1 MVDLSRDEQL
11 RRFEALIH
19 ASPDFIAIASMDQ
32 RVEFV
37 NAAGRKLIGMPDD
50 VDVAQT
56 RIGDYLTPEAAR
68 LSEDVEQP
76 AVMRDGHWSG
86 TSELRDWRGGPPI
99 PVGISSFLIT
109 DLATGE
115 PMALAT
121 VQRDL
126 RARLQAER
134 MVAEAHS
141 ALRENEERQKALLL
155 HMSDLLVLI
164 GPDGVIKSA
173 SPSAAPSLGYE
184 YGEKLGSSI
193 YQLIHPDDVER
204 VADRFAQ
211 IAARPGLS
219 PALDVRLRA
228 ADGSWRRYEI
238 IANNLVAEPALGG
251 IVVAA
256 RDVTARYL
264 AERALESQARILE
277 LITKGA
283 SLSEVLGAVA
293 EEVEAQ
299 VPDTLCSVLLVEDV
313 GDGRVLRHVAAP
325 SMPDAYGKAVDGLP
339 VDVVSSPC
347 SLAASTSRPVLVA
360 DLLEAD
366 EWGAFHDLAAVCG
379 VRACWSVPVRS
390 PATDETLG
398 TFALYQATSGLPGP
412 EILELV
418 DRTSHL
424 IGIAVDRARFEGR
437 LAHQATH
444 DELTS
449 LPNRTLLLD
458 RLDTALL
465 RHDRDPA
472 VIPVV
477 VFVDIDRLK
486 VVNDSLGH
494 DVGDALLVDIAQR
507 LQARMRA
514 SDTIARFGGDE
525 FVIVADEGDDVGA
538 PIALVERI
546 LATISE
552 PVELAGRRITPTAS
566 AGVVIAT
573 AYTSST
579 AVIRD
584 ADVAMYRAKHRGGS
598 GYELFDSSM
607 RERAMQRLDMEAQ
620 IRRGIVE
627 GQFRVLYQ
635 PMIDLVNHAVV
646 GFEALVRWAH
656 PERGL
661 LAPGAFIDLAEETG
675 LIVDLGEWVLAEAAR
690 TVAEWGVKEAEAPLM
705 LSVNV
710 SSRQLASPT
719 LVAAVSAARDAVDP
733 WLLCI
738 ELTESTLM
746 DNTPASRSVIDQLT
760 SDGVCLSIDDF
771 GTGYSSLSYLTR
783 LPVTTLKIDQTF
795 VAALGHIAE
804 AETVAAAVISLG
816 AQLGLRVVAEGVE
829 TAEQERVLLTL
840 GCRTAQGFLFHR
852 PLPANEARALLGP

>member
-1 MVDLSRDEQL
+1 M
-11 RRFEALIH
+11 
-19 ASPDFIAIASMDQ
+19 
-32 RVEFV
+32 
-37 NAAGRKLIGMPDD
+37 
-50 VDVAQT
+50 
-56 RIGDYLTPEAAR
+56 
-68 LSEDVEQP
+68 
-76 AVMRDGHWSG
+76 
-86 TSELRDWRGGPPI
+86 
-99 PVGISSFLIT
+99 
-109 DLATGE
+109 
-115 PMALAT
+115 
-121 VQRDL
+121 
-126 RARLQAER
+126 
-134 MVAEAHS
+134 
-141 ALRENEERQKALLL
+141 
-155 HMSDLLVLI
+155 
-164 GPDGVIKSA
+164 
-173 SPSAAPSLGYE
+173 
-184 YGEKLGSSI
+184 
-193 YQLIHPDDVER
+193 
-204 VADRFAQ
+204 
-211 IAARPGLS
+211 
-219 PALDVRLRA
+219 
-228 ADGSWRRYEI
+228 
-238 IANNLVAEPALGG
+238 
-251 IVVAA
+251 
-256 RDVTARYL
+256 
-264 AERALESQARILE
+264 
-277 LITKGA
+277 
-283 SLSEVLGAVA
+283 
-293 EEVEAQ
+293 
-299 VPDTLCSVLLVEDV
+299 
-313 GDGRVLRHVAAP
+313 
-325 SMPDAYGKAVDGLP
+325 
-339 VDVVSSPC
+339 
-347 SLAASTSRPVLVA
+347 
-360 DLLEAD
+360 
-366 EWGAFHDLAAVCG
+366 
-379 VRACWSVPVRS
+379 
-390 PATDETLG
+390 
-398 TFALYQATSGLPGP
+398 
-412 EILELV
+412 
-418 DRTSHL
+418 
-424 IGIAVDRARFEGR
+424 
-437 LAHQATH
+437 
-444 DELTS
+444 
-449 LPNRTLLLD
+449 
-458 RLDTALL
+458 
-465 RHDRDPA
+465 
-472 VIPVV
+472 
-477 VFVDIDRLK
+477 
-486 VVNDSLGH
+486 
-494 DVGDALLVDIAQR
+494 
-507 LQARMRA
+507 
-514 SDTIARFGGDE
+514 
-525 FVIVADEGDDVGA
+525 
-538 PIALVERI
+538 
-546 LATISE
+546 
-552 PVELAGRRITPTAS
+552 AGRRITPTAS